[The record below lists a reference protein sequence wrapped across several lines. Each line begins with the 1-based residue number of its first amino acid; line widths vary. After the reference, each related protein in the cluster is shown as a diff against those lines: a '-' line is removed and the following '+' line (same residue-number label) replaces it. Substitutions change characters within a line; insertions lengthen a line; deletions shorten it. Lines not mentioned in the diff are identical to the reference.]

1 MECEMDIEIK
11 NIAKNSVDTDF
22 KRKVEEAKI
31 NAPTVLTC
39 IPGIIPVTAPHTTPI
54 RHANNRS
61 KIQPPYIN
69 I

>member
-39 IPGIIPVTAPHTTPI
+39 
-54 RHANNRS
+54 NRI
-61 KIQPPYIN
+61 KEYPLLYMIMIN
-69 I
+69 FKL